1 MNNSAISVWQLS
13 KRFTSPRPHS
23 HAVHEVFEQS
33 LLAVFGRRTKNLSEK
48 VDERNHL
55 FWGLRDLSFDI
66 HEGET
71 VALIGHNGAGKSL
84 LLRILSRITRPT
96 SGEARLYGRV
106 GSVLSIGAGF
116 NRELTGRENIFFQ
129 GAVSGMKKKEIAQKL
144 EEIVVFSGMEEF
156 LEQPLKHYSDGMQV
170 RLAFSIAAHL
180 DFEILLMDEILA
192 VADQDFIQTSIERL
206 HAFNRA
212 GRTLLIASHDF
223 PLLEN
228 ICTRGIMLHH
238 GQLMIDGKL
247 KQVIAEYQ
255 SYLSNYFSENDSF

>member
-1 MNNSAISVWQLS
+1 MNSSAISVRQLN
-13 KRFTSPRPHS
+13 KTFPSPRPHS
-23 HAVHEVFEQS
+23 HAVHELFERT
-33 LLAVFGRRTKNLSEK
+33 LLTIIGRRPQNLK
-48 VDERNHL
+48 ARGGQINQQL
-55 FWGLRDLSFDI
+55 LGLRDLSFDI
-66 HEGET
+66 KEGEA
-71 VALIGHNGAGKSL
+71 VALVGHNGAGKSL

-96 SGEARLYGRV
+96 SGEALLYGRV
-106 GSVLSIGAGF
+106 GSVLAIGTGF

-129 GAVSGMKKKEIAQKL
+129 GAVSGMKKKEIERKL
-144 EEIVVFSGMEEF
+144 DEIVAFSGMGEF
-156 LEQPLKHYSDGMQV
+156 LEQPLKNYSDGMQV

-206 HAFNRA
+206 RAFNRD
-212 GRTLLIASHDF
+212 GLTLLIASHDF

-255 SYLSNYFSENDSF
+255 SYGSSHLSGNGFF